1 MINLRISTRLFLL
14 VGVLSTLLIA
24 IGGLGLY
31 GISQTNDALRIVYQG
46 RTVPVGQLGAINALI
61 LNNRLMVS
69 NNLLDPTRAKVVKYN
84 AEIEANI
91 KQIDAEWSAY
101 MASNLTVEEARLAAL
116 FNDSKNKLHAEGL
129 LPAIVALNAIDLEGA
144 QSIVFEKI
152 APLYLPVQELGKQ
165 LVQLQLDEAKAE
177 FDSATQRYALIRIA
191 AIASIIGG
199 VIFALFL
206 GATLVRG
213 ISRSLTQALV
223 GAKAVAQGDLS
234 RSIQLDGNDEISQ
247 VLMALSS
254 MQIELSKVVV
264 HVRQGSEGV
273 ANASA
278 EIAQGNHDLSN
289 RTEQQASALQETA
302 ASMDELSAAVLKNA
316 DNANMAN
323 EHARNAS
330 RVAVRGGEVVAQVV
344 ATMKGI
350 NESSKK
356 IADIISVIDG
366 IAFQTNI
373 LALNAAV
380 EAARAGEQGR
390 GFAVVASEVRSLA
403 GRSADAAKEIKLLIG
418 ASVARVEQGSVFAGQ
433 AGVTM
438 AEVVASIQ
446 RVTLLVGEISAA
458 SSEQK
463 ADVVQVSEAI
473 GKVDR
478 ATQQN
483 AALVEELSASAS
495 SLNDQAQDLVRTV
508 AVFKLQ
514 EPDPDPKRDYALAL
528 SIEESVLECTPPY
541 SNA

>member
-1 MINLRISTRLFLL
+1 MKNLRISTRLFLL
-14 VGVLSTLLIA
+14 IGVLSTLLIA

-31 GISQTNDALRIVYQG
+31 GISQANDALRVVYQG
-46 RTVPVGQLGAINALI
+46 RIVPVGQLGVINALI
-61 LNNRLMVS
+61 LNNRLMIS

-91 KQIDAEWSAY
+91 KLIDAEWAAY
-101 MASNLTVEEARLAAL
+101 RASSLTVEEARLAAL
-116 FNDSKNKLHAEGL
+116 FNEAKGKLHAEGM
-129 LPAIVALNAIDLEGA
+129 LPAIAALNAIDLEGA

-152 APLYLPVQELGKQ
+152 APLYLPVQENGKH

-177 FDSATQRYALIRIA
+177 FDGATQRYAVIRIA
-191 AIASIIGG
+191 AIASILGG
-199 VIFALFL
+199 VAFALFL
-206 GATLVRG
+206 GTTLVRG
-213 ISRSLTQALV
+213 ISRSLSHALV

-234 RSIQLDGNDEISQ
+234 RSIQLDGKDEISQ
-247 VLMALSS
+247 LLLALSA
-254 MQIELSKVVV
+254 MQTDLSKVVV
-264 HVRQGSEGV
+264 HVRQGSERV
-273 ANASA
+273 ADASA
-278 EIAQGNHDLSN
+278 EIAQGNNDLSN
-289 RTEQQASALQETA
+289 RTERQASTLQGTA

-316 DNANMAN
+316 DNANRAN
-323 EHARNAS
+323 DHARSAA
-330 RVAVRGGEVVAQVV
+330 RVAARGGAVVAQVV

-350 NESSKK
+350 NDASRK
-356 IADIISVIDG
+356 IADIIGVIDG

-418 ASVARVEQGSVFAGQ
+418 ASVARVEQGSVLADQ

-438 AEVVASIQ
+438 AEVVNSIQ
-446 RVTLLVGEISAA
+446 HVSLLVANISAA
-458 SSEQK
+458 SAEQK

-473 GKVDR
+473 AQVDQ

-483 AALVEELSASAS
+483 AAMVEEISAAAS
-495 SLNDQAQDLVRTV
+495 SLNAQAQDLVRTV

-514 EPDPDPKRDYALAL
+514 EAASHPASALAL
-528 SIEESVLECTPPY
+528 SYPESGLECTLPY